1 MSNFIYTP
9 ENILQSARLKTIT
22 LEYDVT
28 LKISVSEFVLVNGSF
43 LTLWKSMSQEMTN
56 IYRFGLFH
64 I

>member
-22 LEYDVT
+22 LGYDVT

-43 LTLWKSMSQEMTN
+43 LTL
-56 IYRFGLFH
+56 
-64 I
+64 